1 MNPKHVGEEQMAVF
15 QLRKHKR
22 FNAVVPVRYGYA
34 GTPCEGLLKDLSVG
48 GGSITGMV
56 PVSVG
61 MELTVQLSVPGNSE
75 PLLISRALVKWVKG
89 LEFGVEFELLPA
101 DTKVHGLIATLVHD
115 RCATRRFVW
124 S

>member
-1 MNPKHVGEEQMAVF
+1 MAVF

-34 GTPCEGLLKDLSVG
+34 GTPCEGLLKDVSL
-48 GGSITGMV
+48 GGSSIIGTV

-61 MELTVQLSVPGNSE
+61 MELMVQLSVPGDLE

-89 LEFGVEFELLPA
+89 REFGIEFELLPA
-101 DTKVHGLIATLVHD
+101 DTKVHGLISTLVHD